1 MTHWSEY
8 YYLLFMKCTQWF
20 VAWKRFQKLYPGFDH
35 LAEKNSNF
43 HILYFNFL
51 KIRNFETEGGG
62 EEKLQKNST
71 TNFNCWQINQVFIEI
86 VTLKTE
92 LTNNIGANVM
102 KISFKSSVS
111 TWIFRFNSCLFCS
124 CKPESDKTKIK
135 QYTNILGFYF

>member
-1 MTHWSEY
+1 MKIRKLTHWSEY
-8 YYLLFMKCTQWF
+8 YYLMFMK
-20 VAWKRFQKLYPGFDH
+20 WKRFQKLYPGFDH

-51 KIRNFETEGGG
+51 KIRNFETEGG
-62 EEKLQKNST
+62 EEKLQKNSKT
-71 TNFNCWQINQVFIEI
+71 TNFNCWQINQIFMEI
-86 VTLKTE
+86 VTLTTE